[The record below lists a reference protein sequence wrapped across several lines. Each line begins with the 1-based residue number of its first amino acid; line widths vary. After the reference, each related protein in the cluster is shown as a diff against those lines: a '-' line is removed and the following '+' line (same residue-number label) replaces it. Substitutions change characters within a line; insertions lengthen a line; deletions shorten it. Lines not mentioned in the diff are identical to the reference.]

1 MIKRIVKH
9 MLILCLGSGYVVQ
22 EKALF
27 LEIK

>member
-9 MLILCLGSGYVVQ
+9 MLILCLGSGCVVQ